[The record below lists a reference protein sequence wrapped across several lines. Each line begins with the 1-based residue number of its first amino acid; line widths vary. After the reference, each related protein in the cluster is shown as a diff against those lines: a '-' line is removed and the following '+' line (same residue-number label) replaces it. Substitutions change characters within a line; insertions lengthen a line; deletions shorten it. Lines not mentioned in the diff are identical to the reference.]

1 MKGTIKTPGTFA
13 RTFNLDI
20 VFLVIIL
27 VHSLKRESELMAK
40 VDLGQTRLSHV
51 SESYTLPEC
60 TNQPRYDGTF
70 CMK

>member
-1 MKGTIKTPGTFA
+1 
-13 RTFNLDI
+13 
-20 VFLVIIL
+20 
-27 VHSLKRESELMAK
+27 MAK

-70 CMK
+70 CMKWKKKLFQWIVLSFKQSFLKGRRK

>member
-1 MKGTIKTPGTFA
+1 MT
-13 RTFNLDI
+13 
-20 VFLVIIL
+20 
-27 VHSLKRESELMAK
+27 K